1 MSEIAKFKLNLKT
14 GEIEVEG
21 TEAFVERQ
29 IQALENLVD
38 LMKLSTQ
45 TDETKVISKNG
56 DMNSN
61 GDKPESGDTAGNKIP
76 STFGEWMHIFK
87 AELNDLD
94 KVLITA
100 RFVQS
105 QSPANDFKTGEV
117 NKALKE
123 HGFKL
128 SNASATLNNLV
139 DKKLMFQTRKVGV
152 LKYFRLS
159 VDGQKNLD
167 KLKRQ
172 D

>member
-38 LMKLSTQ
+38 LMK
-45 TDETKVISKNG
+45 ISVQFNEKKAPLIEEQSG
-56 DMNSN
+56 N
-61 GDKPESGDTAGNKIP
+61 GDKPASGETAGDTIP
-76 STFGEWMHIFK
+76 STFGEWMHTFK
-87 AELNDLD
+87 TELSDAD
-94 KVLITA
+94 KVLITT

-105 QSPANDFKTGEV
+105 QSSTNDFKTAEV

-128 SNASATLNNLV
+128 SNPSATLNSLV
-139 DKKLMFQTRKVGV
+139 EKKLLFQTRKVGV

-159 VDGQKNLD
+159 VDGQKSLNS
-167 KLKRQ
+167 LKRQ

>member
-29 IQALENLVD
+29 IQALESLVD
-38 LMKLSTQ
+38 LMK
-45 TDETKVISKNG
+45 ISDQINENKAPPLIEEQ
-56 DMNSN
+56 SRN
-61 GDKPESGDTAGNKIP
+61 GDKLASGETAGDAIP

-87 AELNDLD
+87 TELNDAD

-100 RFVQS
+100 CFVQS
-105 QSPANDFKTGEV
+105 QSSTKDFKTAEV

-128 SNASATLNNLV
+128 SNPSATLNNLV
-139 DKKLMFQTRKVGV
+139 DKKLLFQTRKVGV

-159 VDGQKNLD
+159 VDGQKNLNL
-167 KLKRQ
+167 LKRQ

>member
-21 TEAFVERQ
+21 SEVFVERQ
-29 IQALENLVD
+29 IQTLEKLVD
-38 LMKLSTQ
+38 LMKLSTLADKTNNLLPNVVQ
-45 TDETKVISKNG
+45 NRDDDKLGNSDIAG
-56 DMNSN
+56 D
-61 GDKPESGDTAGNKIP
+61 DIP
-76 STFGEWMHIFK
+76 ATFGEWLHTFK
-87 AELNDLD
+87 TDINDLD

-100 RFVQS
+100 RFIQS
-105 QSPANDFKTGEV
+105 KSSLNDFKTAEV
-117 NKALKE
+117 NNALKE

-128 SNASATLNNLV
+128 SNPASALKNLV

-152 LKYFRLS
+152 LRFLRLS
-159 VDGQKNLD
+159 VDGQNHLN